1 MAHGALL
8 NVMWLPDEKAVWR
21 RMDTCRCMVESLH
34 CSPETITMLLIDST
48 TIQNKK
54 LKKKCVCVCVCTFW
68 QGVGER
74 DGEGNGNPT
83 PVLLP
88 GKSQGQRSLVG
99 CSPWGREELDTSEA
113 T

>member
-54 LKKKCVCVCVCTFW
+54 LKKKCVCVCVYILGCVSVVSILHRQRFI
-68 QGVGER
+68 
-74 DGEGNGNPT
+74 
-83 PVLLP
+83 LLFTCNFI
-88 GKSQGQRSLVG
+88 SI
-99 CSPWGREELDTSEA
+99 SPCHYNFLINNSDLLHINRLL
-113 T
+113 

>member
-54 LKKKCVCVCVCTFW
+54 LKKKCVCVCVYILAR
-68 QGVGER
+68 GR
-74 DGEGNGNPT
+74 GEGWRRKWQPHSSA
-83 PVLLP
+83 LAWKIP
-88 GKSQGQRSLVG
+88 GT
-99 CSPWGREELDTSEA
+99 EEPGGLQSMGS
-113 T
+113 

>member
-1 MAHGALL
+1 MAHGAPL

-21 RMDTCRCMVESLH
+21 RMDTCRCVVESLH
-34 CSPETITMLLIDST
+34 CSPETITMLLIGST

-54 LKKKCVCVCVCTFW
+54 LKKKMCVCVCVYILAR
-68 QGVGER
+68 GR
-74 DGEGNGNPT
+74 GEGWRRKWQPT

-99 CSPWGREELDTSEA
+99 CSPWGREKLDTSEA